1 MRKITSL
8 LMLLCMFVGT
18 AWAEGYYLLSEKVT
32 ELATGKYVIMA
43 KSDKGNGPCY
53 YGSDVAE
60 KPYRYDL
67 EVEVEAGKILA
78 SKYVWN
84 VEVLDGGKIT
94 VKWADD
100 ETKFFVKD
108 GARNLNFSGTEMA
121 ELIFEE
127 KTINDA
133 KFFAL
138 KLDDEAIGYIHANAP
153 SGNPCLSYWD
163 AYGDDGSCVKFQFY
177 PVEATDEVP
186 IEPTRITALDEVN
199 KEKAYVIYS
208 KEAAFTVNDDKTA
221 LTTTGKN
228 VEWDKENADN
238 HFAFVNLGGDYFLYS
253 VAAQKFMKIDATLEE
268 NYFKDPIEFVKCEGA
283 SYAGRVRMRFKKD
296 TSKNIDFTGDRTAFD
311 ICGWAY
317 EDEGTAFYVEE
328 IADFDF
334 STLEP
339 SLVAF
344 AKTEYAS
351 WETEY
356 REKYVGEEFG
366 QYTVDEEA
374 LAAAEAELNAAE
386 TLEAVGVAI
395 EKCKKA
401 FVLNGLVVG
410 KYYRIQ
416 NTKHSTYTGLDAY
429 TCNMKNLPEDLTNPT
444 MIWKYEQDGEK
455 FYMKNVYAALYPQN
469 VPSGAEKTTAIGLGK
484 DKAFT
489 YELYAPKTASAV
501 AQWNIFFGGS
511 QVNIEPS
518 GNVNYWFADGAHHN
532 LYEVEITD
540 DALVAMCVNWY
551 EDHPYEY
558 VAPEV
563 TAANFQKIDIDPNA
577 TVVISPSE
585 FAAPAEINAAIDKLA
600 ELDNTM
606 QTPAVE
612 DIDDI
617 HALFA
622 AIAGYTGAVNALN
635 AYKSAVTSYGELLSI
650 AYTPKAEWGT
660 IILPIN
666 WAKPEG
672 WTRYSCSAIEGNVL
686 TLNEYA
692 EGSTKNNPMIIKV
705 EEEKV
710 GITYQLIGYSNGA
723 GTENVTKGL
732 LTGVL
737 EDDTQVPTASY
748 ILADYNDVVAF
759 YPVAEGANYAASK
772 YKCYLTLPAAEAR
785 YSALYF
791 EGGETAIESIEGVEA
806 ENAVVYD
813 LSGRRVQKAQK
824 GLYIVNGKKVVK

>member
-1 MRKITSL
+1 
-8 LMLLCMFVGT
+8 MLLCMFVGT

-53 YGSDVAE
+53 YGSDIAE

-67 EVEVEAGKILA
+67 EVEDVKAGKILA

-108 GARNLNFSGTEMA
+108 EARNMNFSGTEMA

-138 KLDDEAIGYIHANAP
+138 KLDVEAVGYIHANAP
-153 SGNPCLSYWD
+153 GGNPCLSYWD

-186 IEPTRITALDEVN
+186 VEPTRITALDEVN

-221 LTTTGKN
+221 LKPTGKN
-228 VEWDKENADN
+228 VEWDKENTNN
-238 HFAFVNLGGDYFLYS
+238 HFTFVNLGGDYFLYS
-253 VAAQKFMKIDATLEE
+253 VAAQKFMKIDATLGE
-268 NYFKDPIEFVKCEGA
+268 NHFEDPIEFVKCTGA

-296 TSKNIDFTGDRTAFD
+296 TSKNIDFNGQRTTFD

-344 AKTEYAS
+344 TKTEYAS

-356 REKYVGEEFG
+356 REKYVGEKLG
-366 QYTVDEEA
+366 QYVVDEEA

-386 TLEAVGVAI
+386 TLEEASAAVI
-395 EKCKKA
+395 KCKEA
-401 FVLNGLVVG
+401 FILNEPVLNT
-410 KYYRIQ
+410 YYRIK
-416 NTKHSTYTGLDAY
+416 NTKHSTYTAFDGY
-429 TCNMKNLPEDLTNPT
+429 TLNMKNVAEDANDPT
-444 MIWKYEQDGEK
+444 QLWQYVKEGDK
-455 FYMKNVYAALYPQN
+455 LYMKNVYTALYPQSI
-469 VPSGAEKTTAIGLGK
+469 PSGADKTAALGVGK
-484 DKAFT
+484 DNAFT
-489 YELYAPKTASAV
+489 YALYAPATDEV
-501 AQWNIFFGGS
+501 DAQWNIFFGGK

-518 GNVNYWFADGAHHN
+518 GNVNYWFQDGAHHN

-540 DALVAMCVNWY
+540 DALVEMCVNWY
-551 EDHPYEY
+551 EKNPYEY

-563 TAANFQKIDIDPNA
+563 TAADFQKIDIDPNA

-606 QTPAVE
+606 KTPAVE

-635 AYKSAVTSYGELLSI
+635 EYKSAVTSHGELLSI

-692 EGSTKNNPMIIKV
+692 EGSTNNNPMIIKV

-791 EGGETAIESIEGVEA
+791 EGGETAIESIEGTEA